1 MINISDDRQEL
12 LEELERYIVQE
23 APSYV
28 DSTTED
34 IPTKSP
40 PRRAK
45 SIFESIGSIDSDSS
59 EDEKEAEIK
68 RLKRELESMRSHRA
82 GSTCKSSI
90 LLCCMLYVVNGM
102 L

>member
-12 LEELERYIVQE
+12 LVELERYIVQE

-45 SIFESIGSIDSDSS
+45 SIFDSDSS

-68 RLKRELESMRSHRA
+68 RLKRELESMHSLHA